1 MNLFL
6 SRCSDCGTRKEEYSD
21 DEIGLCIV
29 LLGTFV
35 HRAPSV
41 AACLLPEILTILAK
55 YYLKKFNHLAF
66 LTYTIFLLD
75 VTLDLHFCG
84 KKKAKNFCHVVPQ
97 VLQRNF

>member
-1 MNLFL
+1 MFKINLFL
-6 SRCSDCGTRKEEYSD
+6 FRCSDCGTRKEEYSD

-55 YYLKKFNHLAF
+55 Y
-66 LTYTIFLLD
+66 
-75 VTLDLHFCG
+75 
-84 KKKAKNFCHVVPQ
+84 
-97 VLQRNF
+97 